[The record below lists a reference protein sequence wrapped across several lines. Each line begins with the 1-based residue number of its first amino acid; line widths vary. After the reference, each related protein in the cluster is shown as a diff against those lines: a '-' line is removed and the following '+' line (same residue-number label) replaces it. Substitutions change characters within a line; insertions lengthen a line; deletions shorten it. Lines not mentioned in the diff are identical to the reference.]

1 MHWGLAGCLFLLFQE
16 LSLCSLEHGGLTVV
30 RLHEWSQSSRS
41 QLQEF
46 SRPSTRRPQMPHST
60 DRATTK
66 GQPGLRGGQGGCC
79 LKRPTSHSWHWPRQ
93 WPGGPKLPGQQAEDK
108 LLSID
113 SCWFVKQKEKWVP
126 FRWICSVCDIYIY
139 IYLVLEQNCQGYP
152 LNIYMRRANTCLF
165 NITVPSMWVIKLI
178 SVCPSR
184 LQCNVI
190 VKTDM
195 QIFTNQ
201 VACKNCCKR
210 GPLMSFM
217 NPGKGSIYFHL

>member
-139 IYLVLEQNCQGYP
+139 ISCPWTELPRISFEYLHAQSKYMFIQYHGPKYVGDKVNKCLPFKATMQCHCQNRYA
-152 LNIYMRRANTCLF
+152 NIYKSS
-165 NITVPSMWVIKLI
+165 SMQKL
-178 SVCPSR
+178 
-184 LQCNVI
+184 L
-190 VKTDM
+190 
-195 QIFTNQ
+195 
-201 VACKNCCKR
+201 
-210 GPLMSFM
+210 
-217 NPGKGSIYFHL
+217 